1 MKEVIRIGCGAG
13 FWGDSPDGPR
23 RLVEEGRIDF
33 LVLDYLAE
41 ITMSILARVK
51 AKNPDLGYATDFVT
65 MVMKP
70 LAREIAERRIKVV
83 TNAGGVDPEACRKA
97 LEAVF
102 REAGIAL
109 KVAVVLGDD
118 LSGKV
123 EDFKRRDV
131 REMFTGAPFP
141 ERLASVNAYLGAF
154 PIAEALD
161 MGADVVITGRCVD
174 SAIVLGPLI
183 HEFKWGPTDYDRLSQ
198 GSLAGHVIE
207 CGAQATGGIVTDWRM
222 SADDWDDMGFPIA
235 ECAPDGAFVVTKPVR
250 SRGRVTPATVAEQIV
265 YEVGDP
271 SSYILPDV
279 VCDWSQVRLEAVG
292 ENRVLVRGAR
302 GSTPTS
308 SYKVSATYADGYRA
322 SVTMMIAG
330 REAVE
335 KAEAVGRAILTR
347 AQRLVRQAGFAAF
360 LETSTEILGS
370 EASYGAASRAR
381 RAREVILKI
390 AVRHASKEALQIFA
404 REIYPAATAM
414 AQGLTGFA
422 GGRPEPQLVVR
433 LFSFLADKSDVAVAI
448 SLDGERYVHGPIA
461 SHSAS
466 ARRETLGAPAESTVG
481 DAGPRIYVPLI
492 ALAHGRSGDKGDIA
506 NIGVLARKPEFLP
519 ILREGLTA
527 GDVRAYFGH
536 YAAGEVERFNW
547 PGLGG
552 LNFLLHQSLGGGG
565 AASLRHDP
573 QGKALAQ
580 VLMDFPIAVPS
591 RWLQAGG
598 PLEGWIETLD
608 VDGELAGAAR

>member
-41 ITMSILARVK
+41 VTMSILARVK

-131 REMFTGAPFP
+131 REMFTGAPLP

-154 PIAEALD
+154 PIAAALD

-222 SADDWDDMGFPIA
+222 SSDDWDDMGFPIA
-235 ECAPDGAFVVTKPVR
+235 ECAPDGAFVVTKPER

-448 SLDGERYVHGPIA
+448 SLDGERHVHGPIA

-466 ARRETLGAPAESTVG
+466 ARGETLAAPAESTVA

-580 VLMDFPIAVPS
+580 VLMDFPIAVPA
-591 RWLQAGG
+591 RWLEAGG
-598 PLEGWIETLD
+598 PLEGWTETLTA
-608 VDGELAGAAR
+608 DGQLAGAAR